1 MAVPSENPIV
11 AANLPLI
18 LSRAP
23 GTDSAIEALRLSLLG
38 VASVHQSFLLSRS
51 GLAANGAAE
60 AMAMAHN
67 FRLKSKQHL
76 VKACQTVSGAQ
87 SDAALGA
94 SLAISL
100 MDVSEAN
107 LCDRCLQRWLMS
119 ALRSSLAATI
129 GKETWNLQKH

>member
-23 GTDSAIEALRLSLLG
+23 GSDAAIEALRLSLLG
-38 VASVHQSFLLSRS
+38 VAAVHQSFLLSRS
-51 GLAANGAAE
+51 GLSSNGATE
-60 AMAMAHN
+60 AMTLANN
-67 FRLKSKQHL
+67 FRLKSKHQL
-76 VKACQTVSGAQ
+76 AKACTTASGAQ

-100 MDVSEAN
+100 TDVSEVKFEMYPRQS
-107 LCDRCLQRWLMS
+107 LTLR
-119 ALRSSLAATI
+119 LRSLPAVTTGRKI
-129 GKETWNLQKH
+129 